1 MYGTRALNMKILVTG
16 AFGNVGSSTLN
27 ELLKRGHE
35 VKVLERDTQQNRLTA
50 KRYKRRADIRFG
62 DILNVRDVGDAVAG
76 MDAVVHLAAVIPPLA
91 DRKPGLAEYINVG
104 GTRNIIGE
112 MERQDKRPKLIY
124 TSSIAVYGDRLDSPY
139 IGKEDRPCP
148 NTGDHYAWQK
158 LRCEELIRGSGLS
171 WAVLR
176 LTYIVSPA
184 HLKMDPLMFE
194 MPPGTS
200 IEICHSRDA
209 GLAIANAVESEDVWG
224 KVLNIAGGEK
234 CRTTYREYVDRM
246 LLIFGMGERFIPEGA
261 FSHGRF
267 HCGFMDTAESESLLR
282 YQRHTLA
289 DYYKEIEKKYR
300 FRGLLIALARPFA
313 RWYLINRS
321 PYYRI
326 SFRDALQVVNRLLY
340 RKAAH

>member
-1 MYGTRALNMKILVTG
+1 
-16 AFGNVGSSTLN
+16 
-27 ELLKRGHE
+27 
-35 VKVLERDTQQNRLTA
+35 
-50 KRYKRRADIRFG
+50 
-62 DILNVRDVGDAVAG
+62 
-76 MDAVVHLAAVIPPLA
+76 
-91 DRKPGLAEYINVG
+91 
-104 GTRNIIGE
+104 
-112 MERQDKRPKLIY
+112 
-124 TSSIAVYGDRLDSPY
+124 
-139 IGKEDRPCP
+139 
-148 NTGDHYAWQK
+148 
-158 LRCEELIRGSGLS
+158 
-171 WAVLR
+171 
-176 LTYIVSPA
+176 
-184 HLKMDPLMFE
+184 MDPLMFE

-282 YQRHTLA
+282 YQRHTLD

-300 FRGLLIALARPFA
+300 FRGLLIALARPFV

-321 PYYRI
+321 PYYKL
-326 SFRDALQVVNRLLY
+326 SFREALRNVLQ
-340 RKAAH
+340 KA